1 MKISIELA
9 RKKQL
14 AKAPAPKVDQQT
26 GSAVSKMS
34 KLYEK
39 YSINTDRYTA
49 ADFEKMRQTDGTFM
63 ALNNLMTLPILA
75 THWDII
81 PDDENDPDGSQA
93 KDVENALKRPP
104 ERGGMTTP
112 MHLVIAEMLR
122 AISEGYRYFEKVYT
136 IAPDG
141 RIVYKKL
148 AGYPSDT
155 ITILTDEKGG
165 FDGVEQR
172 INLGEDP
179 IRIPKEKSFLFTHG
193 KEKNWLK
200 GESSFIAAA
209 YHYKEKHDL
218 YYFGKL
224 QAQSG
229 SIPPRIARAAEK
241 ASQDVL
247 DSVAEQLA
255 DLVELNSA
263 VVLPFGFEMAN
274 MGSTNKVDILPL
286 INHHNMEMTRSLLA
300 HAIMLGD
307 GASGSWALSKDQT
320 DLLNL
325 VLKGIMTNVEYHI
338 NAFVLPDLTELNYA
352 KPSYPQFKF
361 AELTDA
367 TLGVLETAFTA
378 IVGAK
383 PEALT
388 DEFVDSVVDKM
399 ALQLGIDLDDIREPS
414 SVTNS
419 KKGKVRQSKDGGS
432 DKRRFLAGDQKWRRP
447 LTAAEKKV
455 NLDGLEKKQ
464 NTLGDALNDDT
475 QQLFDE
481 LGELIEA
488 DVQDLINEGH
498 LDQALTYTIPQED
511 RDAYQALIEA
521 TLTDAFNYAKTGAA
535 NELEVEAPATTKAQ
549 KDIISAEAKTIVE
562 QQFTEIETNVRRIVA
577 DQAKRNELSVELDL
591 TETIEAIIAFIAA
604 YWTNHVKPGNS
615 VGIADAINIGR
626 DFVFEQNGDEIDRYE
641 YSAILDIATCET
653 CAGLDSKVVS
663 PADYKK
669 TKFKPPIHF
678 HCRCIWIAIRKAE
691 QDKPEITG
699 IEDVIGGRPGSDFVP
714 A

>member
-1 MKISIELA
+1 MELKIRLG

-14 AKAPAPKVDQQT
+14 AKTPAPKVDTQT
-26 GSAVSKMS
+26 GSAVSRMT

-39 YSINTDRYTA
+39 YAINTEKYTA

-63 ALNNLMTLPILA
+63 ALTNLMTLPILA

-81 PDDENDPDGSQA
+81 PDDENDPDGTQA

-104 ERGGMTTP
+104 ERGGMSTP
-112 MHLVIAEMLR
+112 FHLVMAEMLR
-122 AISEGYRYFEKVYT
+122 ATTEGFRYFEKVYT
-136 IAPDG
+136 VSPEG
-141 RIVYKKL
+141 KIVYKKL
-148 AGYPSDT
+148 AGYPSES
-155 ITILTDEKGG
+155 ITILTDDKGG

-172 INLGEDP
+172 INPGEDP
-179 IRIPKEKSFLFTHG
+179 VRIPVEKSFLYTHG

-218 YYFGKL
+218 YYLGKL

-229 SIPPRIARAAEK
+229 SIPPRVAQASEK
-241 ASQDVL
+241 AKQDVM
-247 DSVAEQLA
+247 DTVAEQLS
-255 DLVELNSA
+255 DLVELNAA
-263 VVLPFGFEMAN
+263 VVLPFGFEMQS

-325 VLKGIMTNVEYHI
+325 VLQGIMTNVEYHI
-338 NAFVLPDLTELNYA
+338 NAFILPDLTEFNYA

-367 TLGVLETAFTA
+367 TLGVLETAFTS
-378 IVGAK
+378 IIGAK

-388 DEFVDSVVDKM
+388 DEFVGSVIQKM
-399 ALQLGIDLDDIREPS
+399 ALQLGIDLEDIKPDTTGTIE
-414 SVTNS
+414 NS
-419 KKGKVRQSKDGGS
+419 KKGGS
-432 DKRRFLAGDQKWRRP
+432 EKRRFLAGDQKWRRP
-447 LTAAEKKV
+447 LSEAEKKV

-464 NTLGDALNDDT
+464 NTLGEGLNDDT
-475 QQLFDE
+475 EQLYSE
-481 LGELIEA
+481 LAENIQA
-488 DVQDLINEGH
+488 DVQALIDDGK
-498 LDQALTYTIPQED
+498 LDEALAYTIPQED
-511 RDAYQALIEA
+511 RDAYQKLIED
-521 TLTDAFNYAKTGAA
+521 TMTDAFNYAKTGAA
-535 NELEVEAPATTKAQ
+535 NEIEVSAPATSQAQ
-549 KDIISAEAKTIVE
+549 KDIISAQAKAIVDD
-562 QQFTEIETNVRRIVA
+562 QFGQIETNVRRIVT
-577 DQAKRNELSVELDL
+577 DQAKRNELSVELNL
-591 TETIEAIIAFIAA
+591 EETIAAIIAFITGF
-604 YWTNHVKPGNS
+604 WTNNVKPGNS
-615 VGIADAINIGR
+615 FIVSDAVNIGR
-626 DFVFEQNGDEIDRYE
+626 NFVFEESADEIDRYE

-653 CAGLDSKVVS
+653 CLGLDGKVVS
-663 PADYKK
+663 PEDYKK

-691 QDKPEITG
+691 QEKPEITG
-699 IEDVIGGRPGSDFVP
+699 IDDIIGGRSASDFVP

>member
-1 MKISIELA
+1 MKLSIELG

-14 AKAPAPKVDQQT
+14 AKAPAPKADVQT
-26 GSAVSKMS
+26 GSSVSKMT

-39 YSINTDRYTA
+39 YRIDTAKYTA

-75 THWDII
+75 THWDIV
-81 PDDENDPDGSQA
+81 PDDENDPDGEQA
-93 KDVENALKRPP
+93 KAVENALKRPP

-112 MHLVIAEMLR
+112 FHLVLAEMLR
-122 AISEGYRYFEKVYT
+122 AIAEGYRYFEKVYT
-136 IAPDG
+136 VAPDG
-141 RIVYKKL
+141 KIVYKKL
-148 AGYPSDT
+148 AGYPSES
-155 ITILTDEKGG
+155 ITILTDDKGG
-165 FDGVEQR
+165 FDGVEQK
-172 INLGEDP
+172 IDP
-179 IRIPKEKSFLFTHG
+179 GADPVRIPKEKSFLFTHG

-229 SIPPRIARAAEK
+229 SIPPRVAQAAEK
-241 ASQDVL
+241 AKQDVM
-247 DSVAEQLA
+247 DTVAEQLS
-255 DLVELNSA
+255 DLVELNAS
-263 VVLPFGFEMAN
+263 VVLPFGFKMEN
-274 MGSTNKVDILPL
+274 MGSVNKVDILPL

-325 VLKGIMTNVEYHI
+325 VLQGIMTNVEYHI
-338 NAFVLPDLTELNYA
+338 NAYVLPDLTELNFA

-378 IVGAK
+378 IIGAK

-388 DEFVDSVVDKM
+388 DEFVDSVVQKM
-399 ALQLGIDLDDIREPS
+399 ALQLGIDLDDIKATATGK
-414 SVTNS
+414 VANS
-419 KKGKVRQSKDGGS
+419 KKGGS

-447 LTAAEKKV
+447 LSEAEKKV

-464 NTLGDALNDDT
+464 NTLGDTLNDDT
-475 QQLFDE
+475 ADLYDE
-481 LGELIEA
+481 LAENVQADIQKLIDDGKLDEA
-488 DVQDLINEGH
+488 LN
-498 LDQALTYTIPQED
+498 YTIPQED
-511 RDAYQALIEA
+511 RDAYQALIETA
-521 TLTDAFNYAKTGAA
+521 MTDAFNYAKTGAA
-535 NELEVEAPATTKAQ
+535 NEIEVSAPATTQAQ
-549 KDIISAEAKTIVE
+549 KDIIAAEAKGIVD
-562 QQFTEIETNVRRIVA
+562 QQFGELETNVRRIVT

-591 TETIEAIIAFIAA
+591 TETIAAIIAFITG

-615 VGIADAINIGR
+615 FVISDAVNIGR
-626 DFVFEQNGDEIDRYE
+626 GFVFEEAADEIDRYE
-641 YSAILDIATCET
+641 YSAILDITTCET
-653 CAGLDSKVVS
+653 CGGLDGKVVS
-663 PADYKK
+663 PDDYKK

-691 QDKPEITG
+691 EDKPAITG
-699 IEDVIGGRPGSDFVP
+699 LADIIGGRGASDFAP